1 MLIYRNQTTIET
13 ALAWLAA
20 LRADVA
26 RRPCVVSDAR
36 DLVVDAGDF
45 ETALAD
51 ARHPTEDGSSEL
63 GSTVRRVS
71 VALASSFVATLEGED
86 ETARAFRAAAA
97 GLLAPIDGTRLP
109 RVLERRVP
117 EGFSRYCL
125 FPEQYRVAALQ
136 IVNER
141 TPRRAIVIGLR
152 SIGSALSAV
161 VHATLRSR
169 GIHVESLT
177 LRPRG
182 HPFDRVLEVEPAL
195 RDALARRA
203 RDALYVVVDEGPGM
217 SGSSFAC
224 VVDLLLELGV
234 APPAIVLMPSWD
246 ADDSALSSERAR
258 AVWAA
263 HRRYVAP
270 FDPSWIGLLSGRDA
284 REVSAGAWRDEPW
297 ASGAN
302 VAAVPQH
309 ERRKFVLRR
318 SRSKTS
324 IARFAGFGRY
334 GAAVRSRAEILG
346 QAGLGPRF
354 LAFEDGFL
362 ELELVP
368 GTPLKKTAGERDA
381 LLDGLARYASFVA
394 RTFHSP
400 CSGDIAGLL
409 RMMRTNVTEALGG
422 EYVSMIESFAKRS
435 PPPVEAWVVDG
446 RMAPHEWVLDE
457 HGVTKTDAF
466 DHGDDHFFP
475 GPVDIAWDLAGA
487 VVEFELSDRRRDQ
500 LLRRYV
506 VASGDRSILD
516 RLGFYEAAYLAFRTG
531 YAEVAASLVNGDDVQ
546 RFRTLAV
553 TYGSRLRRR
562 LEAGAP

>member
-1 MLIYRNQTTIET
+1 MLIYRNQATIET
-13 ALAWLAA
+13 ASTWLAT

-36 DLVVDAGDF
+36 DLIVDAGDF

-51 ARHPTEDGSSEL
+51 AEHPTEDGSSEL
-63 GSTVRRVS
+63 GSTMRRAS
-71 VALASSFVATLEGED
+71 IALASSFVAALEGEG
-86 ETARAFRAAAA
+86 EAARAFRATAARV
-97 GLLAPIDGTRLP
+97 LASIDGTRLP
-109 RVLERRVP
+109 RALERRVP

-125 FPEQYRVAALQ
+125 FPEQYRAAALH
-136 IVNER
+136 VVAER
-141 TPRRAIVIGLR
+141 TPRRAVVIGLR
-152 SIGSALSAV
+152 SVGTALSAV

-169 GIHVESLT
+169 GVDVESLT

-195 RDALARRA
+195 RDALVRGAGG
-203 RDALYVVVDEGPGM
+203 ALYVVVDEGPGM

-224 VVDLLLELGV
+224 VVDWLVGLGV
-234 APPAIVLMPSWD
+234 GPPAVVLMPSWD
-246 ADDSALSSERAR
+246 ADENALSSERAR
-258 AVWAA
+258 AVWAT

-270 FDPSWIGLLSGRDA
+270 FDPSWVGLLSGRDA

-297 ASGAN
+297 ATGAE
-302 VAAVPQH
+302 VAVVPQH
-309 ERRKFVLRR
+309 ERRKFVFRR
-318 SRSKTS
+318 SRSKMS

-334 GAAVRSRAEILG
+334 GAAVRSRAEILA
-346 QAGLGPRF
+346 QAGFGPPS

-381 LLDGLARYASFVA
+381 LLDGLSRYASFVA
-394 RTFHSP
+394 RTFHSA
-400 CSGDIAGLL
+400 SSIDVAGLL
-409 RMMRTNVTEALGG
+409 RMMRTNVAEALGG
-422 EYVSMIESFAKRS
+422 EYVSVLESFAERS
-435 PPPVEAWVVDG
+435 PPPAEALVVDG
-446 RMAPHEWVLDE
+446 RMAPHEWILTE
-457 HGVTKTDAF
+457 HGITKTDAF
-466 DHGDDHFFP
+466 EHGDDHFFP

-500 LLRRYV
+500 LLRRYIA
-506 VASGDRSILD
+506 ASGDRSIVD
-516 RLGFYEAAYLAFRTG
+516 RFGFYEAAYLAFRTG
-531 YAEVAASLVNGDDVQ
+531 YADVAARLVDGDEVQ
-546 RFRTLAV
+546 GFRTLAA